1 MDTAADLAL
10 FRAERDALAFLGLL
24 SSLYLR
30 FDPPISRGDDDSAQP
45 THFQGL
51 NIHALIVDNADGEVL
66 ALEHNQIHAH
76 QSPVEHAE
84 QRALRMAIARIAAK
98 RPRAPA
104 TTVEDYYR
112 AQMFYDEGA
121 EVADFLQRGVTI
133 YTSLEPCPMCATTI
147 LVCRVKRTVFLLQDT
162 KFGGVW
168 VSAKNQYYQKYH
180 LIYGQLNI
188 SDASSP
194 FITRV
199 HELHQTMS
207 KRVEGIRKEKVV
219 DTLIFDHLI
228 EHLQSGFK
236 ILCQAGPEEL
246 MTKGDYNATNRQ
258 TLDDLRRMCN
268 IPTLRPVAR

>member
-1 MDTAADLAL
+1 M
-10 FRAERDALAFLGLL
+10 
-24 SSLYLR
+24 
-30 FDPPISRGDDDSAQP
+30 
-45 THFQGL
+45 
-51 NIHALIVDNADGEVL
+51 
-66 ALEHNQIHAH
+66 
-76 QSPVEHAE
+76 
-84 QRALRMAIARIAAK
+84 
-98 RPRAPA
+98 
-104 TTVEDYYR
+104 
-112 AQMFYDEGA
+112 
-121 EVADFLQRGVTI
+121 ADFLQRGATI

-162 KFGGVW
+162 TFGGVW

>member
-1 MDTAADLAL
+1 
-10 FRAERDALAFLGLL
+10 
-24 SSLYLR
+24 
-30 FDPPISRGDDDSAQP
+30 
-45 THFQGL
+45 
-51 NIHALIVDNADGEVL
+51 
-66 ALEHNQIHAH
+66 
-76 QSPVEHAE
+76 
-84 QRALRMAIARIAAK
+84 MAIARIAAK